1 MIHPSYTEL
10 IEAINENSEDD
21 DTTMS
26 LNSRYSLVLATSKR
40 ARQLIAGSKP
50 LVEGAA
56 GKKPLSIAID
66 ELYKGKV
73 KILAPEEN
81 EEEEQA
87 VPSAE
92 AQAAVE
98 TSEEAAQTE
107 EAAVEETTEASSS
120 EVAATDSDAT
130 WNRYP
135 VGQCTWGVKE
145 VAPWASNWWGNGGD
159 WAGSA
164 ASQGYAVGST
174 PVTGSI
180 VCWTDGGYGHV
191 GYVTEVGQDGQIQIL
206 ESNYNNQ
213 QQINNY
219 RGWFDPQ
226 NSTTPGSV
234 SYIYPGA

>member
-1 MIHPSYTEL
+1 MK
-10 IEAINENSEDD
+10 
-21 DTTMS
+21 TTKKAA
-26 LNSRYSLVLATSKR
+26 LA
-40 ARQLIAGSKP
+40 
-50 LVEGAA
+50 AA
-56 GKKPLSIAID
+56 S
-66 ELYKGKV
+66 
-73 KILAPEEN
+73 
-81 EEEEQA
+81 
-87 VPSAE
+87 SALLLGLT
-92 AQAAVE
+92 V
-98 TSEEAAQTE
+98 AQTVNADTYTGQNGDSFFGIASQYGVDPYQLAAE
-107 EAAVEETTEASSS
+107 NGMTIWSTIVPGGSLEVSGATTAVEETTEASSS
-120 EVAATDSDAT
+120 EVTATDSDAT

-145 VAPWASNWWGNGGD
+145 VAPWVSNWWGNGGD

-191 GYVTEVGQDGQIQIL
+191 GYVTQVDQDGQIQIL
-206 ESNYNNQ
+206 ESNYQGQ

>member
-1 MIHPSYTEL
+1 MGDLFFSIASQYSVATYQL
-10 IEAINENSEDD
+10 AAENGM
-21 DTTMS
+21 TIW
-26 LNSRYSLVLATSKR
+26 SRLVLGGTSDVSGTAT
-40 ARQLIAGSKP
+40 A
-50 LVEGAA
+50 
-56 GKKPLSIAID
+56 D
-66 ELYKGKV
+66 ED
-73 KILAPEEN
+73 I
-81 EEEEQA
+81 
-87 VPSAE
+87 
-92 AQAAVE
+92 
-98 TSEEAAQTE
+98 SEIFY
-107 EAAVEETTEASSS
+107 S
-120 EVAATDSDAT
+120 EVTVTDTDIDSM
-130 WNRYP
+130 WNCYL

-145 VAPWASNWWGNGGD
+145 VAPWVSNWWGNGGD

-191 GYVTEVGQDGQIQIL
+191 GYVTQVDQDGQIQIL
-206 ESNYNNQ
+206 ESNYQGQ

>member
-1 MIHPSYTEL
+1 MLYLPDTLLHSVSSSYSQFHL
-10 IEAINENSEDD
+10 HQVPIYQEDFVNKQVHLPVLLLYAAD
-21 DTTMS
+21 HTLYRSIGNTHGSLEVSGATT
-26 LNSRYSLVLATSKR
+26 
-40 ARQLIAGSKP
+40 
-50 LVEGAA
+50 
-56 GKKPLSIAID
+56 
-66 ELYKGKV
+66 
-73 KILAPEEN
+73 
-81 EEEEQA
+81 
-87 VPSAE
+87 
-92 AQAAVE
+92 
-98 TSEEAAQTE
+98 
-107 EAAVEETTEASSS
+107 AVEETTEASSS
-120 EVAATDSDAT
+120 EVTATDSDAT

-145 VAPWASNWWGNGGD
+145 VAPWVSNWWGNGGD

-191 GYVTEVGQDGQIQIL
+191 GYVTQVDQDGQIQIL
-206 ESNYNNQ
+206 ESNYQGQ